1 MTKEEVWEAFDNPFP
16 IDAAC
21 LFIAASCCSTGRREK
36 MGIEL
41 ATIHGGSLSCV
52 RFTQATVAQE

>member
-1 MTKEEVWEAFDNPFP
+1 MA
-16 IDAAC
+16 I
-21 LFIAASCCSTGRREK
+21 LFLLPLLVHLVAGTMVPQEGGK

-41 ATIHGGSLSCV
+41 VTIHGGSLSCV